1 MLATSTL
8 TSKNQTTL
16 PKAVV
21 AALGVKPADKLLYE
35 IEGGTII
42 LRARTGRLLDLV
54 GKFAHVGFRPKKPLT
69 KQQLRAAIGDHLAED
84 DARIRRQWHEA
95 RRKETRA
102 AGK

>member
-35 IEGGTII
+35 IEADRVT
-42 LRARTGRLLDLV
+42 LRPRKGRLVDLARMAPL
-54 GKFAHVGFRPKKPLT
+54 GPKPVRAFTVKEINEAIAAAAAEAGTKGLKP
-69 KQQLRAAIGDHLAED
+69 
-84 DARIRRQWHEA
+84 
-95 RRKETRA
+95 RRK
-102 AGK
+102 